1 MTNSSYKGFRLT
13 KSMVKRLALY
23 QALPHYTATLDS
35 ITFEAPTL
43 AALKS
48 KINDYYHQQEA
59 ADASLTAEFQER
71 INQ

>member
-1 MTNSSYKGFRLT
+1 MTTSYRGFRLT

-23 QALPHYTATLDS
+23 RALPHYTATLGS
-35 ITFEAPTL
+35 ITLEAPTL
-43 AALKS
+43 ATIKT

-71 INQ
+71 IR

>member
-1 MTNSSYKGFRLT
+1 MTTSYKGFRLT
-13 KSMVKRLALY
+13 KSMI
-23 QALPHYTATLDS
+23 YTATLDS

-71 INQ
+71 IR